1 MRIAAAD
8 IFSFEFST
16 TSVTRLLVVSYFL
29 ALGIG
34 TIDGV
39 DASVLAT
46 PFVSQDAADLVTAG
60 IVILLSSMILL
71 GFFRRAAA
79 LLLALVVFWASYLT
93 MVVQS
98 GPEQIATFWR
108 DIALIGALLLTYGE
122 TKAPIK
128 INIPAIVESIRTGK
142 FLQAMKADVE
152 QTVQAEKPEGEKAVH
167 VSGQHPKRVKS
178 ELYRQ
183 DLAVIH
189 VR

>member
-1 MRIAAAD
+1 MRINAAD

-16 TSVTRLLVVSYFL
+16 TSVTRLLVVSYFF
-29 ALGIG
+29 AMGIG

-39 DASVLAT
+39 DVRVLAE
-46 PFVSQDAADLVTAG
+46 PFVSQNTAEYITG
-60 IVILLSSMILL
+60 GTVIVLSSMVLL

-122 TKAPIK
+122 TKAPIR
-128 INIPAIVESIRTGK
+128 INIPAVVDSIQTGK
-142 FLQAMKADVE
+142 FLQAVNQDME
-152 QTVQAEKPEGEKAVH
+152 QAVQAKKPEGEKAVQ

-183 DLAVIH
+183 DLAVVRIH
-189 VR
+189 

>member
-1 MRIAAAD
+1 MRINAAD

-16 TSVTRLLVVSYFL
+16 TSVTRLLVVSYFF
-29 ALGIG
+29 AMGIG

-39 DASVLAT
+39 DVRVLAE
-46 PFVSQDAADLVTAG
+46 PFVSQNTAEYITG
-60 IVILLSSMILL
+60 GTVIVLSSMVLL

-122 TKAPIK
+122 TKAPIR
-128 INIPAIVESIRTGK
+128 INIPAVVDSIQTGK
-142 FLQAMKADVE
+142 FLQAVNQDME
-152 QTVQAEKPEGEKAVH
+152 QAVQAKKPTRFPRWNDGVTIVMSCRCPVPSH
-167 VSGQHPKRVKS
+167 GSLVM
-178 ELYRQ
+178 
-183 DLAVIH
+183 
-189 VR
+189 